1 MKQDL
6 QEQWFVF
13 SVKEQSYVPLTSRN
27 ISSAQSAS
35 FFLNTVTNKNRRL
48 NLCVDQGTSIH
59 INGGLIDYFER
70 TSCKQYSIDSL
81 GKVYNRDSLFV
92 TVYNSNLNFDHYQ
105 FYFTLIHHEPLEAP
119 TQETQSKS
127 YEIFPRSTSPLRNFF
142 VFGMVFILLSLSAL
156 KLKFPK
162 LFNEYYSFT
171 RIFNWRIRE
180 GESVN
185 MGIFKQRN
193 SLFLMVHSSLVSYI
207 FILFANFSPTPTTYI
222 ITVDYE
228 SFGMLLLYWLG
239 FSIGVFISLF
249 LKYSLIRVISILFK
263 LSFIKDIHFVDFV
276 RIAMIFYAILFA
288 SVIISGLALETWEGA
303 HWVIM
308 SNAVAV
314 FLVVR
319 FFLIM
324 FKLLNSLSF
333 RKLHL
338 FSYLCTT
345 EIIPL
350 IISLKIYLK

>member
-13 SVKEQSYVPLTSRN
+13 SAREQSYVPLTSRN
-27 ISSAQSAS
+27 ISSAKSAS
-35 FFLNTVTNKNRRL
+35 FFLNTVSNKNRWL
-48 NLCVDQGTSIH
+48 NLCVDQGTSVH
-59 INGGLIDYFER
+59 IDGGLADYFGR

-81 GKVYNRDSLFV
+81 SKVYNRDSLFV
-92 TVYNSNLNFDHYQ
+92 TVYNPKFNFNHYQ
-105 FYFTLIHHEPLEAP
+105 FYFTLVYNESLEAP
-119 TQETQSKS
+119 PQEVQSRS
-127 YEIFPRSTSPLRNFF
+127 YEIFPRSTAPIRNFF
-142 VFGMVFILLSLSAL
+142 VAGIVIVLLSLSTL

-162 LFNEYYSFT
+162 LFSEYYSVA

-185 MGIFKQRN
+185 KGIFKRKN
-193 SLFLMVHSSLVSYI
+193 SIFLMVHSTLVSYI
-207 FILFANFSPTPTTYI
+207 FILLANFSPILQTFD
-222 ITVDYE
+222 ITVDYG

-239 FSIGVFISLF
+239 LSLGVFISLF
-249 LKYSLIRVISILFK
+249 LKYSLIMVISILFK

-276 RIAMIFYAILFA
+276 RMAMIFYAILFA
-288 SVIISGLALETWEGA
+288 SVIIAGLGLESWEGG

-319 FFLIM
+319 FILIL

-350 IISLKIYLK
+350 IISLKIFLK